1 MLAPFKLLPRQVGV
15 SVRGR
20 DPIAVVVDLSAR
32 GGDAVAVVVD
42 LCSSLYAGLLLTQLG
57 RTVLIKRTLFNHTE
71 YV

>member
-32 GGDAVAVVVD
+32 GGDAVGVVVD
-42 LCSSLYAGLLLTQLG
+42 LSARHCTLDFSSLS
-57 RTVLIKRTLFNHTE
+57 
-71 YV
+71 

>member
-42 LCSSLYAGLLLTQLG
+42 LCPSLYAGLLLTQ
-57 RTVLIKRTLFNHTE
+57 
-71 YV
+71 